1 MSATLLLQHTCI
13 TIKEAQ
19 HAPMPT
25 YLYETLPPTPD
36 LPVRRFEVKQSMRDD
51 ALTHDPE
58 TGHPVRRVPQAS
70 FYLGGVRS
78 LAVAPL
84 DGGGCCGP
92 GGGACHH

>member
-1 MSATLLLQHTCI
+1 
-13 TIKEAQ
+13 
-19 HAPMPT
+19 MPT
-25 YLYETLPPTPD
+25 YLYETLPPTPE
-36 LPVRRFEVKQSMRDD
+36 LPVRRFELKQSMRDA

-58 TGHPVRRVPQAS
+58 TGHPMRRVPQAS